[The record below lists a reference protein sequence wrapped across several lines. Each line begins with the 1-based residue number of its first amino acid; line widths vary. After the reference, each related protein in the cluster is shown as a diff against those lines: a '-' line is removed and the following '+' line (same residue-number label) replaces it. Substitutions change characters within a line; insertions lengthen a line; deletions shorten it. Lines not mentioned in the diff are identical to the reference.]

1 MLPSATSPLR
11 DTKLT
16 FCATLPQQYRW
27 FEREDNDV
35 LPLAATVCTHI
46 KLNSALAP
54 DPDPFPD
61 PQQPARP
68 LADFAD
74 GHRQTPARRQPHNA
88 PSLHTAWTI
97 QSTSSLE
104 LTRRQLGS
112 KCWSHRLDH
121 WSFCRMGDGR
131 SITGP
136 CVAWATAGAG
146 ATGSI
151 TGACAAWATAGA
163 GATGSITGA
172 SVAWATAGAGAGG
185 SITGAGV
192 AWATAGAGAGGSITG
207 PCVAW
212 ATTGAQATGSI
223 TGAGVAWAT
232 AFAGAGGSITRACVA
247 WATAGAGATSCV
259 SFAKC
264 QCPLPRNTLSTN
276 RLEKV
281 RSAQTRTKAVSIHSC
296 GTREASIG
304 DRDAST
310 SEVFNS

>member
-11 DTKLT
+11 DTTLT
-16 FCATLPQQYRW
+16 FCATSPQQLICRPTVHSFPSNFLDLGHRW

-112 KCWSHRLDH
+112 KSSSSPFFLCAISASNRACRRACGYLCGTCACDRTFSRA
-121 WSFCRMGDGR
+121 SFC
-131 SITGP
+131 P
-136 CVAWATAGAG
+136 CVTMR
-146 ATGSI
+146 
-151 TGACAAWATAGA
+151 
-163 GATGSITGA
+163 
-172 SVAWATAGAGAGG
+172 
-185 SITGAGV
+185 
-192 AWATAGAGAGGSITG
+192 
-207 PCVAW
+207 
-212 ATTGAQATGSI
+212 Q
-223 TGAGVAWAT
+223 
-232 AFAGAGGSITRACVA
+232 R
-247 WATAGAGATSCV
+247 
-259 SFAKC
+259 
-264 QCPLPRNTLSTN
+264 Q
-276 RLEKV
+276 
-281 RSAQTRTKAVSIHSC
+281 
-296 GTREASIG
+296 
-304 DRDAST
+304 
-310 SEVFNS
+310 